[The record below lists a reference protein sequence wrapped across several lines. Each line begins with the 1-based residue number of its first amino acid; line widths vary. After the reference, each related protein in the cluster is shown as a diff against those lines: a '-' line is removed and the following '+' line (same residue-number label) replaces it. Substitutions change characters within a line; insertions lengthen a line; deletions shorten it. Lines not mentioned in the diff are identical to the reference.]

1 MPGSPV
7 RATMWGQQTEEPT
20 TMTEPLNPPTP
31 DEPTSDETFTWTDD
45 GGSTTSGSSDH
56 THDTTDGGST
66 GRAGQPGAAAGAT
79 ATAIL
84 DSLREA
90 VDDLAERATPTVR
103 EFSARAAEL
112 AAIAADRA
120 APLARR
126 AGEVTS
132 DASGK
137 LATRSRI
144 WAADLRASISPDD
157 APAAGPE
164 GPASTTPTPPP
175 VSEPETGPI
184 DGPNPA

>member
-1 MPGSPV
+1 MTPV
-7 RATMWGQQTEEPT
+7 TRAA
-20 TMTEPLNPPTP
+20 TP
-31 DEPTSDETFTWTDD
+31 ARPATAARASSA
-45 GGSTTSGSSDH
+45 ST
-56 THDTTDGGST
+56 
-66 GRAGQPGAAAGAT
+66 T

-84 DSLREA
+84 ESLREA

-112 AAIAADRA
+112 AAVAADRA

-137 LATRSRI
+137 LATKSRI

-157 APAAGPE
+157 APAAGAE

-175 VSEPETGPI
+175 VAGCR
-184 DGPNPA
+184 DGPDRRPESGLISHAILRA

>member
-7 RATMWGQQTEEPT
+7 RATMWSHQTEEPN

-31 DEPTSDETFTWTDD
+31 DEPTPDETFTWTNEGGPSDD
-45 GGSTTSGSSDH
+45 ASHASGD
-56 THDTTDGGST
+56 
-66 GRAGQPGAAAGAT
+66 AGAPGHGGNASSASTT

-84 DSLREA
+84 ESLREA

-112 AAIAADRA
+112 AAVAADRA

-137 LATRSRI
+137 LATKSRI

-157 APAAGPE
+157 APTAGAE
-164 GPASTTPTPPP
+164 GPASTTPTPTPP
-175 VSEPETGPI
+175 PAPDAGTGPI